1 MSLEEGVGKLT
12 SMVASIFGLPDR
24 GLLRPGMAADLVV
37 FDPATVRECEPEMV
51 QDLPGNEKRLI
62 QKAVGI
68 EATIVNGQVLVQ
80 RGEHTGALPGMVLE
94 NGSGAA
100 LQAAA

>member
-1 MSLEEGVGKLT
+1 
-12 SMVASIFGLPDR
+12 
-24 GLLRPGMAADLVV
+24 MA
-37 FDPATVRECEPEMV
+37 TIRECEPEMV

-68 EATIVNGQVLVQ
+68 KATIVNGQVLVE
-80 RGEHTGALPGMVLE
+80 RGDHTGALPGAVLGGG
-94 NGSGAA
+94 NGNA